1 MKAKDIY
8 SWKYLLLL
16 ISSCGVYIR
25 KEAKHLHRNSLHSL
39 EVLNLLLAIKRR
51 GFETPQN
58 SRAKPW
64 DPPLT
69 NLCSLYIINHVQD
82 NVQLAP
88 CNS

>member
-1 MKAKDIY
+1 MKAKDIH

-51 GFETPQN
+51 AL
-58 SRAKPW
+58 R
-64 DPPLT
+64 
-69 NLCSLYIINHVQD
+69 SLRPAEPNPGTLH
-82 NVQLAP
+82 
-88 CNS
+88 